1 VTAPRLAIIGD
12 GRMGRA
18 LASLAPERGF
28 EVVSLIGP
36 EGNEG
41 GAAITPARLAGA
53 EVAVEFTEP
62 AAAAGNALACIRAGL
77 PVVVGT
83 TGWHDRL
90 PEVRAAALAAGGALL
105 WAPNFS
111 AGVVLFTALARQ
123 AGALFAG
130 RGFEARLVE
139 THHVAKKDA
148 PSGTALSLSRAFAGG
163 GGEPPDITSIRVG
176 HVPGTHEIL
185 MDGPFEQ
192 ILLRHEARDRR
203 VFADGA
209 LRAARWLPGRRGVFT
224 MEDVLGLR
232 TEATE

>member
-1 VTAPRLAIIGD
+1 MTALRLAIIGD

-28 EVVSLIGP
+28 EVVSVIGL

-41 GAAITPARLAGA
+41 GAAIGAARLAGA

-62 AAAAGNALACIRAGL
+62 AAAADNALACIREGL

-83 TGWHDRL
+83 TGWHERL
-90 PEVRAAALAAGGALL
+90 PEVRAAALAAGGALV

-111 AGVVLFTALARQ
+111 AGVVLFTALTRQ

-130 RGFEARLVE
+130 RGFEVRLVE
-139 THHVAKKDA
+139 THHAAKKDA
-148 PSGTALSLSRAFAGG
+148 PSGTALSLSRAFGSG
-163 GGEPPDITSIRVG
+163 GGEQPGITSIRVG
-176 HVPGTHEIL
+176 HVPGTHEIV